1 MDAGATAVYTC
12 DPTLSVASS
21 VSGAEG
27 SKASPG
33 LSSPLTVDIARAR
46 DRLGA
51 GLLLGVGVGLGLDS
65 EAGVWEGGATP
76 GACVRLAV
84 DDGST
89 SDGDAE
95 ALGDSGMDE
104 DGDEEVVEEDEALG
118 EVDLEDPDPEAAR
131 EAGGVVLGVVVALGE
146 VVVDSGDDR
155 VGLGEELEVSVWV
168 LVTVPDPLSLKE

>member
-1 MDAGATAVYTC
+1 MDAGATEVYTC
-12 DPTLSVASS
+12 DPTLSAASS
-21 VSGAEG
+21 VSGTEG

-33 LSSPLTVDIARAR
+33 LNSPLTVDIARAR

-51 GLLLGVGVGLGLDS
+51 RLLLGVGVGLGLDS

-89 SDGDAE
+89 MDGDAE
-95 ALGDSGMDE
+95 ALGDSGADE
-104 DGDEEVVEEDEALG
+104 DGVEVVEEDEALG
-118 EVDLEDPDPEAAR
+118 EVDLEGSDPEADR
-131 EAGGVVLGVVVALGE
+131 EASGVVLGVVVALGE

>member
-1 MDAGATAVYTC
+1 
-12 DPTLSVASS
+12 
-21 VSGAEG
+21 
-27 SKASPG
+27 
-33 LSSPLTVDIARAR
+33 
-46 DRLGA
+46 
-51 GLLLGVGVGLGLDS
+51 
-65 EAGVWEGGATP
+65 
-76 GACVRLAV
+76 
-84 DDGST
+84 
-89 SDGDAE
+89 
-95 ALGDSGMDE
+95 MDE